1 LFNLNYNKLKIVLS
15 NVVYL
20 CWVQNIV
27 NFPLNKF
34 LQQKVKDAVSNEKE
48 TFQRDGNVGRT
59 IRILF
64 MLNGTS

>member
-1 LFNLNYNKLKIVLS
+1 VLS

>member
-1 LFNLNYNKLKIVLS
+1 LFNLNNNKLKIVLS

-20 CWVQNIV
+20 FWVQNIV
-27 NFPLNKF
+27 NFALNKF
-34 LQQKVKDAVSNEKE
+34 LQQKVKEAVSNKKE